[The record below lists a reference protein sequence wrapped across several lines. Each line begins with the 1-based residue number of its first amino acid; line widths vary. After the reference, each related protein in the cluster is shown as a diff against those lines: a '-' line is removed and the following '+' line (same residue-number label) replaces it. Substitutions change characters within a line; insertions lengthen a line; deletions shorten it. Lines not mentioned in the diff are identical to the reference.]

1 MNNPANITPLLE
13 IIRTDKTSPQ
23 VILDLL
29 TVGKII
35 KKVPIVVRNC
45 TGFAVNRTFFP
56 YMQAPQLLVHLGVDL
71 FRVDRAIRNF
81 GFPLGPFRLQDL
93 GGYRIENATL
103 KQYEIAY
110 PDRIFTSPLTD
121 LMLKDGRN
129 VTDKEIT
136 EMVLFPTINEA
147 YRVLD
152 EGVIARASDLDVASV
167 LGMSFP
173 SYRGG
178 IMFCADTVGPTIEI
192 FGRKCH
198 ERLTTKY
205 CSGSNTIFEIKRK
218 VRFRFAEQWQK
229 PFYLRLFVPYVVVKL
244 SSSTRGRNLYNHCC
258 VPRRGKKNWLWKL
271 KDACYDIKYILEEFE
286 TTITT
291 T

>member
-1 MNNPANITPLLE
+1 LLLLFFLQAVIEDVPLKQDIFRELEKVCSSCCILATNTSTIDLNVNGEKTNSQNRIIGAHFFSPANITPLLE

-129 VTDKEIT
+129 EQKTHYIFPISVTDKEIT

-198 ERLTTKY
+198 ERLTT
-205 CSGSNTIFEIKRK
+205 S
-218 VRFRFAEQWQK
+218 
-229 PFYLRLFVPYVVVKL
+229 
-244 SSSTRGRNLYNHCC
+244 
-258 VPRRGKKNWLWKL
+258 KN
-271 KDACYDIKYILEEFE
+271 
-286 TTITT
+286 
-291 T
+291 